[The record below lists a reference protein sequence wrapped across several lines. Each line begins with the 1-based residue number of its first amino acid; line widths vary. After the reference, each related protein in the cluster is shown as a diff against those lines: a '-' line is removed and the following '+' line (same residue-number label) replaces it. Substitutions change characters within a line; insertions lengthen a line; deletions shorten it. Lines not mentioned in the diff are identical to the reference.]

1 MCHESRESWQETL
14 MRAGRLLRLVLILQ
28 DGRRHTAADLADR
41 LQVSMRTVLRDLD
54 TLSSAGVPVYATRGP
69 NGGFQ
74 LLDTFQ
80 QPGLSVPAGL
90 DSARGPLRRVRVRLA
105 PAALQ
110 LALVNGRPE
119 GWRPRPNPTPAPD
132 RPDWIEG
139 SFRFDSYDTALREL
153 VALAPDIE
161 ILLPVELRT
170 AMADIARKLAT
181 LHRTPPDDSASTKL
195 RRHQI

>member
-1 MCHESRESWQETL
+1 
-14 MRAGRLLRLVLILQ
+14 MRAGRLLRLVLLLQ
-28 DGRRHTAADLADR
+28 DGRRHTAADLADQ
-41 LQVSMRTVLRDLD
+41 LQVSVRTVLRDLD
-54 TLSSAGVPVYATRGP
+54 TLSTSGVPVYATRGP

-80 QPGLSVPAGL
+80 QTDLAVPPGLTA
-90 DSARGPLRRVRVRLA
+90 ARGPLRRVRVRLA

-153 VALAPDIE
+153 FALGPDIE
-161 ILLPVELRT
+161 ILLPEELRA
-170 AMADIARKLAT
+170 AMATLAQQLAT
-181 LHRTPPDDSASTKL
+181 LHQPAT
-195 RRHQI
+195 